1 MTTHPNSRLISC
13 TARWLGGGIVGTMMW
28 PKQHAVAAPA
38 NSTIEIT
45 ALISTVDVASLP
57 MTQVAD
63 LF

>member
-1 MTTHPNSRLISC
+1 MLYG
-13 TARWLGGGIVGTMMW
+13 ALALGGGIVGTTMW

-45 ALISTVDVASLP
+45 ALMSTVDVASLP